1 MLATPAA
8 KGVFATCI
16 KWRNEKMQEREEVVD
31 RYHTAGAAA
40 AAGRGAVVPML
51 IWQDNTAPSTHCW

>member
-40 AAGRGAVVPML
+40 AAGRVAVVPML